1 MASHNPCAEELLNEG
16 GEVVAT
22 AFAQP
27 IGGRVPNKDV
37 DVVAASSHKPCAEK
51 LHKEGGGGL
60 AYHVRKV
67 LLNKVNVD
75 VGNGLAQ
82 PCAEGASQQSQ

>member
-1 MASHNPCAEELLNEG
+1 MREELLNKVSE
-16 GEVVAT
+16 
-22 AFAQP
+22 
-27 IGGRVPNKDV
+27 DV
-37 DVVAASSHKPCAEK
+37 
-51 LHKEGGGGL
+51 GGGL
-60 AYHVRKV
+60 AYRVRET